1 MFRNL
6 FPSLVVL
13 ALAVGGSYFWV
24 QSAGQNP
31 ANPANLAAIDT
42 IEGVTDVQ
50 ASTSD
55 TQDVVEMTLGAADAP
70 VTIVEYASFTCPHC
84 ARFHETVFG
93 DLVKEYVDTGK
104 VRFIMRDVY
113 FDRFG
118 LWAGMLARCETDKFF
133 GVSDLL
139 YTQQSDWT
147 KADSNEKIVENLYG
161 IGRASGLTDEAIGVC
176 LQDNDKAQAL
186 VATYQTNAER
196 DGIDSTPSFLING
209 KKYPNMSLEDFRKL
223 FDELLAE

>member
-50 ASTSD
+50 ATTSD
-55 TQDVVEMTLGAADAP
+55 TQNVVEMTLGAADAP
-70 VTIVEYASFTCPHC
+70 VTIIEYASFTCPHC

-118 LWAGMLARCETDKFF
+118 LWAAMLARCETDKFF
-133 GVSDLL
+133 AVSDLL
-139 YTQQSDWT
+139 YAQQSDWT

-161 IGRASGLTDEAIGVC
+161 IGRASGLADEAIGTC

-186 VATYQTNAER
+186 VAAYQTNAEQ

-223 FDELLAE
+223 LDELLAE

>member
-1 MFRNL
+1 
-6 FPSLVVL
+6 
-13 ALAVGGSYFWV
+13 
-24 QSAGQNP
+24 
-31 ANPANLAAIDT
+31 
-42 IEGVTDVQ
+42 
-50 ASTSD
+50 
-55 TQDVVEMTLGAADAP
+55 MTLGAADAP
-70 VTIVEYASFTCPHC
+70 VTIIEYASFTCPHC

-118 LWAGMLARCETDKFF
+118 LWAAMLARCETDKFF
-133 GVSDLL
+133 AVSDLL
-139 YTQQSDWT
+139 YAQQSDWT

-161 IGRASGLTDEAIGVC
+161 IGRASGLADEAIGTC

-186 VATYQTNAER
+186 VAAYQTNAEQ

-223 FDELLAE
+223 LDELLAE